1 MKIPNVEAIKV
12 YQEIEQK
19 HTECINNSIKY
30 ENLTLISKSYY
41 DKSKVYKFIPKS
53 LKDILWKKELK
64 KLGFEYLEEY
74 KTYALILK
82 NKGLELN
89 INSGNIYLMNN
100 ETIMTL
106 FPYDHEKLKQLIKI
120 LSWKKN

>member
-41 DKSKVYKFIPKS
+41 DKSKVYKFILKS
-53 LKDILWKKELK
+53 LKDIL
-64 KLGFEYLEEY
+64 
-74 KTYALILK
+74 
-82 NKGLELN
+82 
-89 INSGNIYLMNN
+89 
-100 ETIMTL
+100 
-106 FPYDHEKLKQLIKI
+106 
-120 LSWKKN
+120 

>member
-1 MKIPNVEAIKV
+1 MK
-12 YQEIEQK
+12 QELE
-19 HTECINNSIKY
+19 
-30 ENLTLISKSYY
+30 
-41 DKSKVYKFIPKS
+41 
-53 LKDILWKKELK
+53 

-82 NKGLELN
+82 DRGLELN
-89 INSGNIYLMNN
+89 VNSGNIYLMNN

-120 LSWKKN
+120 LL

>member
-1 MKIPNVEAIKV
+1 MK
-12 YQEIEQK
+12 QELE
-19 HTECINNSIKY
+19 
-30 ENLTLISKSYY
+30 
-41 DKSKVYKFIPKS
+41 
-53 LKDILWKKELK
+53 

-82 NKGLELN
+82 DRGLELN
-89 INSGNIYLMNN
+89 VNSGNIYLMNN

-120 LSWKKN
+120 LS